1 MAEDTGLY
9 TVKTVE
15 SDRAMNAS
23 INFYLFVLSK
33 SRIIVCM
40 SDDWCFWLIMGV
52 VVINRQVWALGHTV
66 FGRLSS
72 N

>member
-40 SDDWCFWLIMGV
+40 SDDWYF
-52 VVINRQVWALGHTV
+52 
-66 FGRLSS
+66 
-72 N
+72 